1 MSRST
6 EWWSNGEGKGEGA
19 VPYRTA
25 AQMARAN
32 GPCRTFSRSC
42 SSAADLDVR
51 RLSQRQRRAV
61 AATNPRFRLSL
72 CDLDR
77 AATPRQCC
85 TFATWVRLAKMA
97 GRPPGSRRK
106 KTRRGVPPG
115 HDLVFL
121 DCAGSIQDSGNTCQV
136 INRRTRASRATSRP
150 SCVQRPLRPS
160 HRSALMI
167 ERRKIYR
174 ARSVVRPLPSDSC
187 SPPSNP
193 RPAC

>member
-1 MSRST
+1 MVRGRAKGPFLTAVQHKWRELTGLAVRFRDHAPAQPILTFGGYRS
-6 EWWSNGEGKGEGA
+6 
-19 VPYRTA
+19 
-25 AQMARAN
+25 
-32 GPCRTFSRSC
+32 
-42 SSAADLDVR
+42 DH
-51 RLSQRQRRAV
+51 RRAV

-174 ARSVVRPLPSDSC
+174 PRSVVRPLPSDSC